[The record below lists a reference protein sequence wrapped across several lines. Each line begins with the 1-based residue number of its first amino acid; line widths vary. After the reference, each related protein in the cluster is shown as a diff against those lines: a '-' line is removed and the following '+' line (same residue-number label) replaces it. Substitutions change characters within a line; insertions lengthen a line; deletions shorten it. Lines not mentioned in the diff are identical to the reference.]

1 MLQQYL
7 IPYIISN
14 VIALILLVLAFIRP
28 HGARWGIALIFGYA
42 AIYNAYIGLLRP
54 EEYQGFAELAVL
66 DFYRDFIRGFFRDHA
81 TLLLLFIAV
90 GQGVISLTLA
100 LGGRFLWIGVIGTC
114 LFLTAIIP
122 LWIGSAFPFSV
133 IVSAAAIV
141 ALTRLSRSEPGA

>member
-1 MLQQYL
+1 MFQQYL
-7 IPYIISN
+7 IPYLISN
-14 VIALILLVLAFIRP
+14 AVALTLLFLAFVRP
-28 HGARWGIALIFGYA
+28 QGARWGIAVIFGYA
-42 AIYNAYIGLLRP
+42 AMYNAYIGLLRS

-81 TLLLLFIAV
+81 TPILLFIAV

-100 LGGRFLWIGVIGTC
+100 LGGRFLWIGVFGTC

-141 ALTRLSRSEPGA
+141 MLKRVPRSEPRT